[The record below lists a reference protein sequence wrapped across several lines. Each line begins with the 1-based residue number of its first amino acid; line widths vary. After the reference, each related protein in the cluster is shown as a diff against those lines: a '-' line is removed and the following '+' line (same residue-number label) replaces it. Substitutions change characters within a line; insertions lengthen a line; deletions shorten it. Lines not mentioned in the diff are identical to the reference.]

1 MSLNSIRLYATV
13 SREVKRFMRIPI
25 QTMISPWIS
34 ATLYILVFGVIIGS
48 RIDFLENI
56 DYIDFVFPGI
66 IMMQLI
72 GASYGQ
78 SAFSLFFHRWGKTI
92 EEMLASPLSYAE
104 IILGYVIGATA
115 RALTVGAGVYVIA
128 LIFTDATMANLP
140 LFVFYVIVVSVLFAL
155 IGLIVGL
162 WAEKMEQLN
171 MLQTFIITP
180 LIYVG
185 GVFNSIDMLPENI
198 HWLVK
203 LNPFFYM
210 VDGLR
215 FSMIGYSEA
224 NLWLGAI
231 GLSSLAIILFILVTE
246 LFRRGWKLRP

>member
-1 MSLNSIRLYATV
+1 MNIVRLGAATK
-13 SREVKRFMRIPI
+13 REVERFLRIPI
-25 QTMISPWIS
+25 QTLVSPWIS

-66 IMMQLI
+66 LMMQLI
-72 GASYGQ
+72 GGAYGQ
-78 SAFSLFFHRWGKTI
+78 SAFSLFFQRWMKTI
-92 EEMLASPLSYAE
+92 TEMLASPISYAE
-104 IILGYVIGATA
+104 MVLGYIFGAVA

-128 LIFTDATMANLP
+128 ILFTDATLANWP
-140 LFVFYVIVVSVLFAL
+140 LFFFYVLVVSMLFAL
-155 IGLIVGL
+155 IGLLVGL

-171 MLQTFIITP
+171 MLQTFVITP

-210 VDGLR
+210 VDGIR
-215 FSMIGYSEA
+215 YSMIGYSES
-224 NLWLGAI
+224 NLIFGTIFLGGAA
-231 GLSSLAIILFILVTE
+231 LILFILVVN
-246 LFRRGWKLRP
+246 LFRIGWKLRP

>member
-1 MSLNSIRLYATV
+1 MNIVRLSAVTY
-13 SREVKRFMRIPI
+13 REVQRFTRIPV
-25 QTMISPWIS
+25 QTLISPWIS

-66 IMMQLI
+66 LMMQLI
-72 GASYGQ
+72 SGAYGQ
-78 SAFSLFFHRWGKTI
+78 SAFSLFFHRWTKSI
-92 EEMLASPLSYAE
+92 QEMLSSPLSYQE
-104 IILGYVIGATA
+104 IILGYVTGATA

-128 LIFTDATMANLP
+128 LLFTDATMAHLP
-140 LFVFYVIVVSVLFAL
+140 LFFFYIIIVSVLFAL
-155 IGLIVGL
+155 IGLMVAL
-162 WAEKMEQLN
+162 WAEKMEQMN

-185 GVFNSIDMLPENI
+185 GVFNSIDMLPSNI
-198 HWLVK
+198 HWLVR

-215 FSMIGYSEA
+215 YSMIGYSES
-224 NLWLGAI
+224 NLLVGATA
-231 GLSSLAIILFILVTE
+231 LSIVSLILFILVTY
-246 LFRRGWKLRP
+246 LFRIGWKLRP

>member
-1 MSLNSIRLYATV
+1 MSWIRLHAV
-13 SREVKRFMRIPI
+13 ASREIQRFLRIPI
-25 QTMISPWIS
+25 QTLVSPWIS

-56 DYIDFVFPGI
+56 NYIDFVFPGI
-66 IMMQLI
+66 LMMQLI
-72 GASYGQ
+72 GAAYGQ
-78 SAFSLFFHRWGKTI
+78 SAFSLFFHRWTKSI
-92 EEMLASPLSYAE
+92 EEMLSSPLSYSE
-104 IILGYVIGATA
+104 IIAGYVIGATT
-115 RALTVGAGVYVIA
+115 RALAVGAGVYVIA
-128 LIFTDATMANLP
+128 LLFTTTTMSHIF
-140 LFVFYVIVVSVLFAL
+140 LFFFYVLIVSILFAL
-155 IGLIVGL
+155 IGLLVAL

-215 FSMIGYSEA
+215 FSMIGYSES
-224 NLWLGAI
+224 NLLFGTI
-231 GLSSLAIILFILVTE
+231 FLSGSALFLFALVVT
-246 LFRRGWKLRP
+246 LFKRGWKLRP

>member
-1 MSLNSIRLYATV
+1 MNLVRLQSVTK
-13 SREVKRFMRIPI
+13 REVQRFWRIPI

-48 RIDFLENI
+48 RIDFLDNI

-66 IMMQLI
+66 LMMQLI
-72 GASYGQ
+72 GGAYGQ
-78 SAFSLFFHRWGKTI
+78 SSHSLFFHRWIKTI
-92 EEMLASPLSYAE
+92 QEMLASPLSYTE
-104 IILGYVIGATA
+104 IIAGYVIGSVS
-115 RALTVGAGVYVIA
+115 RALIVGAGVYVIA
-128 LIFTDATMANLP
+128 LIFTDATPANIP
-140 LFVFYVIVVSVLFAL
+140 LFLFYVVIIATLFSL
-155 IGLIVGL
+155 VGLFIGL

-198 HWLVK
+198 HWLVR

-210 VDGLR
+210 VDGIR
-215 FSMIGYSEA
+215 YSMIGYSES
-224 NLWLGAI
+224 NLVFGAI
-231 GLSSLAIILFILVTE
+231 FLSGSAIVLFAIITY
-246 LFRRGWKLRP
+246 LFRIGWKLRP

>member
-1 MSLNSIRLYATV
+1 MNTIRLTATV
-13 SREVKRFMRIPI
+13 SREVKRFLRIPI
-25 QTMISPWIS
+25 QTLISPWIS

-48 RIDFLENI
+48 RIDFLEGI

-66 IMMQLI
+66 LMMQLI
-72 GASYGQ
+72 GGAYGQ
-78 SAFSLFFHRWGKTI
+78 SAFSLFFHRWTKTI
-92 EEMLASPLSYAE
+92 EEMLASPLSYSE

-128 LIFTDATMANLP
+128 LLFTDATMAHLP
-140 LFVFYVIVVSVLFAL
+140 LFLFYVVVVSVLFAL
-155 IGLIVGL
+155 IGLLIGL

-185 GVFNSIDMLPENI
+185 GVFNSIDMLPENV
-198 HWLVK
+198 HWLVR

-215 FSMIGYSEA
+215 YSMIGYSESHLA
-224 NLWLGAI
+224 AGAI
-231 GLSSLAIILFILVTE
+231 ALAVICVALFVLVVQ
-246 LFRRGWKLRP
+246 LFRTGWKLRA

>member
-1 MSLNSIRLYATV
+1 MNIIRLQAV
-13 SREVKRFMRIPI
+13 ASREIKRFLRIPV
-25 QTMISPWIS
+25 QTLISPWIS

-56 DYIDFVFPGI
+56 NYIDFVFPGI
-66 IMMQLI
+66 LMMHLI
-72 GASYGQ
+72 GGAYGQ
-78 SAFSLFFHRWGKTI
+78 SAFSLFFHRWTRSI
-92 EEMLASPLSYAE
+92 EEMLTSPLSYSE
-104 IILGYVIGATA
+104 IISGYIIGATT
-115 RALTVGAGVYVIA
+115 RALMVGVGVYIIA
-128 LIFTDATMANLP
+128 LIFTEATMTNLL
-140 LFVFYVIVVSVLFAL
+140 LFVFLIIIVSILFAL
-155 IGLIVGL
+155 IGLLVGL

-203 LNPFFYM
+203 MNPFFYI

-215 FSMIGYSEA
+215 YSMIGYSES
-224 NLWLGAI
+224 NLVFGVSFLTI
-231 GLSSLAIILFILVTE
+231 CSVFLFTIVVV
-246 LFRRGWKLRP
+246 LFKRGWKLRT